1 MKFTLDWLKA
11 PLETTASL
19 EAITEKLTAI
29 GLEVESIEDK
39 AKLLAPFT
47 VAYVKEAKQ
56 HPDADRL
63 RVCTVETGTED
74 LQIVCGAPNAR
85 AGIKVVL
92 SRPGDYIPGL
102 DKTISLGKIRG
113 VESQG
118 MLCAAD
124 ELGLGD
130 DHDGILELPADAPI
144 GAKLLDVLAD
154 IFPAAGTV
162 VIEINLTPNR
172 GDCAGVYG
180 IARDLAAAGLGKLKP
195 LPSTTVPAAFDNPY
209 NVVVEDDADC
219 PAIAL
224 RLIRGVK
231 NIPSPSWL
239 RSWLEAIGVTPISA
253 LVDITNFLTFDLAR
267 PLHVFD
273 AAKVHGKTVIIR
285 RAKFGESLEA
295 LNNKTYPLTPEM
307 LVIADEQG
315 VESLAGV
322 MGGLASG
329 CSENTTEVLV
339 ECALFNPERVAI
351 AGRLLQI
358 NSDARYRFERGVDP
372 ASLTYGMEIAT
383 RMILDI
389 CGGEAS
395 SIVTVGKADR
405 NRDAIAYAPAR
416 FAKLTGV
423 ELADEKQQ
431 EVFEKLGCTVIAKG
445 DSWQITPPSWRPDI
459 TIPEDLI
466 EEGLRIYGYDQIPAM
481 PLPPVTSGTALSPI
495 QRRTALARRV
505 ATTQGLSECV
515 TWSFMPPALAA
526 EFAPANPAL
535 ALVNPI
541 SVELSQMRPSIVG
554 NLLQTAARNAAHGQS
569 DVALFEVGPIY
580 NQLGLDG
587 QETVAT
593 GLRIGATIPASWRM
607 QARPATLFTVKAD
620 LAALL
625 EANGLSLD
633 SVPLNREAPSYYHPG
648 RSFALR
654 LGPTVI
660 AYAGELHP
668 RLVAS
673 QDLKSAV
680 AFELFL
686 DRLPLPK
693 KTGAA
698 KLMLKLPVL
707 QAVTRDFA
715 FLVPADAPADALL
728 KAIRKADKDV
738 ITNVTLFDIYQDEAR
753 LPGQKSL
760 TLTVTLQPRGDA
772 AFTDKDL
779 EAFSQKIVAA
789 AEKTGAKMRS

>member
-11 PLETTASL
+11 PLETDASL

-29 GLEVESIEDK
+29 GLEVEHVEDK

-47 VAYVKEAKQ
+47 VAYIKETKQ

-63 RVCTVETGTED
+63 RVCTVETGTEI

-102 DKTISLGKIRG
+102 NKTISLGKIRG
-113 VESQG
+113 IESQG

-124 ELGLGD
+124 ELGLGT
-130 DHDGILELPADAPI
+130 DHDGILELPVDAPV
-144 GAKLLDVLAD
+144 GAKLLDVMPD
-154 IFPAAGTV
+154 AGTV

-195 LPSTTVPAAFDNPY
+195 LPTTAAPVSFENPY
-209 NVVVEDDADC
+209 KVVVEDHADC
-219 PAIAL
+219 PAFAL

-231 NIPSPSWL
+231 NIPSPPWL

-273 AAKVHGKTVIIR
+273 AAKVHGKTVTIR
-285 RAKFGESLEA
+285 RARFGESLEA
-295 LNNKTYPLTPEM
+295 LNNKIYPLTPEM
-307 LVIADEQG
+307 LVIADETG

-329 CSENTTEVLV
+329 CSEATTDVLV

-395 SIVTVGKADR
+395 SVVTVGQADTS
-405 NRDAIAYAPAR
+405 RDAIAYNPAR

-423 ELADEKQQ
+423 ELAASKQQ
-431 EVFEKLGCTVIAKG
+431 EIFEKLGCTVIAKG
-445 DSWQITPPSWRPDI
+445 DSWQITPPSWRPDLAI
-459 TIPEDLI
+459 AEDLI
-466 EEGLRIYGYDQIPAM
+466 EEALRLHGYDQIPTT
-481 PLPPVTSGTALSPI
+481 PLPSVTSGVALAPT

-505 ATTQGLSECV
+505 AAAQGLSECV
-515 TWSFMPPALAA
+515 TWSFMPTALAA
-526 EFAPANPAL
+526 EFTPNNPAL

-554 NLLQTAARNAAHGQS
+554 NLLQAAARNAAHGQS

-580 NQLGLDG
+580 NQPGVDG

-593 GLRIGATIPASWRM
+593 GLRTGATIPASWRM
-607 QARPATLFTVKAD
+607 SARPATLFTVKTD

-633 SVPLNREAPSYYHPG
+633 SVPLNREAPGYYHPG

-654 LGPTVI
+654 LGPTII

-668 RLVAS
+668 RLTEKH
-673 QDLKSAV
+673 DLRSSV

-698 KLMLKLPVL
+698 KPLLKLPTL

-728 KAIRKADKDV
+728 KAIRKANKDF
-738 ITNVTLFDIYQDEAR
+738 ITTVTLFDIYQDEAR

-760 TLTVTLQPRGDA
+760 ALTVTLQPKGDV

-779 EAFSQKIVAA
+779 EALSQKIVAA
-789 AEKTGAKMRS
+789 AEKTGAKLRS